1 MRIVNPLQAHFL
13 KPSTC
18 AVDPVRTIL
27 IAVLRPWARADV
39 IGVSV
44 DWVKGETMDGG
55 PFIPAL
61 PLP

>member
-1 MRIVNPLQAHFL
+1 MT
-13 KPSTC
+13 PSTC
-18 AVDPVRTIL
+18 AVDPVQTIL
-27 IAVLRPWARADV
+27 KAVLRPWARADV